1 MVLALFSCFAVPG
14 QIYPQTIVLNRESFK
29 HYIDSFNV
37 NDLELYPQYIPNNQ
51 SWKFLSENIPFLD
64 CPDKMMERLQK
75 ISLSL
80 KHLAP

>member
-1 MVLALFSCFAVPG
+1 MGLALFSCFAFPG

-37 NDLELYPQYIPNNQ
+37 IDQELYPQYIPNNQ
-51 SWKFLSENIPFLD
+51 SWKVLSENIPFLD

-75 ISLSL
+75 INLSL
-80 KHLAP
+80 KRQDP